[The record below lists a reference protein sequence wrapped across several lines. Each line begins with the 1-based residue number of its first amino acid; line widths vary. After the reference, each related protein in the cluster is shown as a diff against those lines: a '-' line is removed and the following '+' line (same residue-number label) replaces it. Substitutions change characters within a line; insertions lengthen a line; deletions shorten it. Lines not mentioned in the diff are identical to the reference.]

1 MRGAYLWPPA
11 LRLSAMVRLAASRA
25 VFSAT
30 SGSYPIAWHPSTAAV
45 LDHRP
50 APPTGFRSDPPQSKR
65 SVAASSPLTI
75 RPYRREVQLVAG
87 TPPGPDV
94 LQLVIAQGGPTS
106 ADLVSTGL
114 RALFFCLTSARHR
127 IRHGI
132 RHTAARAGRC
142 HCPGVVPDPTLE
154 AGDGPTSLDLAARG
168 ESLELDRSPESISVP
183 ILGVWRWVRN
193 GSATVNGPCGSRRRI
208 SRRAPG
214 TPSMRG

>member
-1 MRGAYLWPPA
+1 MRGAYRWPPA

-30 SGSYPIAWHPSTAAV
+30 SGSYPIVWHPSTAAV

-94 LQLVIAQGGPTS
+94 LQVVIAQGGPTS

-142 HCPGVVPDPTLE
+142 HCPPVAHDRLRHRLIGQRPRVDSGRLPALRPAASGLTFLE
-154 AGDGPTSLDLAARG
+154 
-168 ESLELDRSPESISVP
+168 
-183 ILGVWRWVRN
+183 
-193 GSATVNGPCGSRRRI
+193 I
-208 SRRAPG
+208 SRHPPIWWALRP
-214 TPSMRG
+214 PSVR